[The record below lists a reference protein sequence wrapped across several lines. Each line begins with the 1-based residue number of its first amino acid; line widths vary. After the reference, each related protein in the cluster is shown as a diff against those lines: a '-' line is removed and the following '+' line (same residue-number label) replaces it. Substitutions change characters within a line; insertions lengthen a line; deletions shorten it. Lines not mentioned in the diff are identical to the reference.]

1 VEKKQY
7 ELCLEVLRRFHKA
20 GILKDVIIVGSW
32 CIYFYKDYFP
42 GVYYTPT
49 IRTRDIDFLV
59 PLPPKIKKKVS
70 IPNLLKDLG
79 FLVDFRGSKGYIRLV
94 HPALIVEFLIPER
107 GRGFDKPYPLPYL
120 GLNAQPL
127 RFLDFLVDNA
137 ISLKVD
143 NLTLKLPHP
152 AALALHK
159 LIIFQRRMKADKA
172 DKEKEQAFMILK
184 SLIAKKDEA
193 VLKRIFN
200 AMPESWKKKV
210 FKALKKREAK
220 DILEVLENTIFKNPR
235 AH

>member
-1 VEKKQY
+1 MEKKQY
-7 ELCLEVLRRFHKA
+7 ELCLEVLRRFHRA
-20 GILKDVIIVGSW
+20 GILRNIILVGSW
-32 CIYFYKDYFP
+32 CVYFYKDYFA
-42 GVYYTPT
+42 GVHYIPT

-79 FLVDFRGSKGYIRLV
+79 FLVDFRGSKGYIRLA

-107 GRGFDKPYPLPYL
+107 GRGFDKPYPLPLL

-127 RFLDFLVDNA
+127 RFLDFLVDNT

-143 NLTLKLPHP
+143 SLALRLPHP

-159 LIIFQRRMKADKA
+159 LIIFQRRIKEDKA

-184 SLIAKKDEA
+184 ALIAKKDEA

-200 AMPESWKKKV
+200 AMPESWKRKV

-220 DILEVLENTIFKNPR
+220 DILEVLENTISKNPR
-235 AH
+235 K